1 MHPHQYW
8 TVLRMATGSP
18 PLPLKFIPPAYFQ
31 ENHKSAMSHRSFVDE
46 AIKGLLSNRCA
57 MRVEERPYV
66 CSPLSVVSKS
76 MGNLHLVL
84 NLWYLNQLLHV
95 VSFRYEDL
103 CIAALMF
110 EANDFIQ
117 ISVGWYWYLLWRL
130 LYKNCTRLLRYYI
143 TYSRLD
149 ITV

>member
-1 MHPHQYW
+1 MFIGVDDQ
-8 TVLRMATGSP
+8 SP
-18 PLPLKFIPPAYFQ
+18 PTELADNSGAITKYWEVESVQSQITDVQGCLKKNLVYGKEVLHAPPPVLDCIENGYWLPLKFIPPAYFQ

-84 NLWYLNQLLHV
+84 NL
-95 VSFRYEDL
+95 
-103 CIAALMF
+103 
-110 EANDFIQ
+110 
-117 ISVGWYWYLLWRL
+117 
-130 LYKNCTRLLRYYI
+130 
-143 TYSRLD
+143 
-149 ITV
+149 